1 VHLLV
6 SWGLEGLDKGGKG
19 EGGGARRGA
28 SCTHA
33 AGWVC
38 RSLVCQLTVLCA
50 WQCWKGCKCVCV
62 YSICAYVFSVYMCV
76 CVLVWCVCVCVRKEL
91 VDRYAVRVCAGLYED
106 GARNVRDYD
115 F

>member
-1 VHLLV
+1 
-6 SWGLEGLDKGGKG
+6 
-19 EGGGARRGA
+19 
-28 SCTHA
+28 
-33 AGWVC
+33 
-38 RSLVCQLTVLCA
+38 
-50 WQCWKGCKCVCV
+50 VCV